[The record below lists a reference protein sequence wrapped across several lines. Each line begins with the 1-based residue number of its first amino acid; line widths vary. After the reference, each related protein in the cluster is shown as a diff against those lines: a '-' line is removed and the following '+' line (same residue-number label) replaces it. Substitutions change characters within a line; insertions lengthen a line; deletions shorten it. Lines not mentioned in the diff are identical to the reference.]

1 MYIQNFK
8 IYALHFEEML
18 SLLLITL
25 DLAIRAY
32 SQVFEF
38 TEATFPYIRDQD
50 VMIINFFMPGSGS
63 NFWLVL

>member
-38 TEATFPYIRDQD
+38 TETTFPYIRDQD
-50 VMIINFFMPGSGS
+50 VMIINFFMPG
-63 NFWLVL
+63 

>member
-32 SQVFEF
+32 SQVFGF
-38 TEATFPYIRDQD
+38 TEATFLYIRDQD
-50 VMIINFFMPGSGS
+50 VMIINFFIPG
-63 NFWLVL
+63 